1 MKCGEIFHETMSNID
16 DSRIGRFE
24 KNAWK
29 SRDFNAQ
36 KQVLTND
43 SSKRYLEKITFLV
56 SNSCG
61 IYEDIKHFL
70 TGNVQKLKFFHMPF
84 GLFYG
89 YLG

>member
-1 MKCGEIFHETMSNID
+1 MKCGEIFHEIMSNID

-24 KNAWK
+24 KHAWK

-61 IYEDIKHFL
+61 IYEDIKRFL
-70 TGNVQKLKFFHMPF
+70 TGIMQKLKFFHIPP
-84 GLFYG
+84 
-89 YLG
+89 